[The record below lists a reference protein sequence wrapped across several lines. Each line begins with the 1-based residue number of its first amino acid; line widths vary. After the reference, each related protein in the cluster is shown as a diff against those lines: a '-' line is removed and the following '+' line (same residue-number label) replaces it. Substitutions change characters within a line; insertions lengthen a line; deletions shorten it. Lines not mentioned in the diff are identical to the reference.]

1 MKTIINSILIMS
13 VVMGSTAF
21 TIADKEKKVV
31 TESTINWKGKKILGS
46 HTGTVTLTEG
56 YLEMDGD
63 QLVGGKFVVDMTS
76 ITVTDLKDKNKAK
89 LEGHLKSDDF
99 FGVENH
105 PTSTLVIKKATKV
118 GTTYEVSAN
127 MTIKGITNPLNFVL
141 EMGQTGARASVVID
155 RMQYNVQFGSGSI
168 SDKLADNA
176 ISDNFELD
184 VMMKF

>member
-1 MKTIINSILIMS
+1 MKKIINSVLILS
-13 VVMGSTAF
+13 VIIGSTAF
-21 TIADKEKKVV
+21 TSIEKEKKVV
-31 TESTINWKGKKILGS
+31 TESTVNWKGKKILGS

-56 YLEMDGD
+56 YLEMEGD

-76 ITVTDLKDKNKAK
+76 INVTDLEGKSKAK

-99 FGVENH
+99 FDVDNH
-105 PTSTLVIKKATKV
+105 PTATLVIKKATKV
-118 GTTYEVSAN
+118 GTTYEVAAQ

-155 RMQYNVQFGSGSI
+155 RMQYNVQFGSGSL